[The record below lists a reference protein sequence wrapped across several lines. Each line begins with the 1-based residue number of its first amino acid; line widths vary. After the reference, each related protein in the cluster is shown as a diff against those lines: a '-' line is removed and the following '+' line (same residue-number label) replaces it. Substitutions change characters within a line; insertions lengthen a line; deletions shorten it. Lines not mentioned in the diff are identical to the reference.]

1 MKANNFKLRLRRVAF
16 CCALLLLAFGTKD
29 ARAETGAEAWL
40 RYAPLEKLAAQM
52 YSDLPATVVVLG
64 DSPVLNS
71 AKRELLR
78 GVSGMLGRSL
88 REVKGLPQER
98 AIVIGT
104 LSALRATSPNLLEN
118 AELREDGNALL
129 KPAPDGSIDERAA

>member
-1 MKANNFKLRLRRVAF
+1 MFRGLMLMQARNSILRLSCVAF
-16 CCALLLLAFGTKD
+16 CCALLLLAFVAND

-71 AKRELLR
+71 AKVELLR
-78 GVSGMLGRSL
+78 GVSGMLGRNL
-88 REVKGLPQER
+88 REVKGLPKES

-118 AELREDGNALL
+118 AELREDGFTLA
-129 KPAPDGSIDERAA
+129 